1 MSKKNC
7 CDLNL
12 GESLNIYLLSGL
24 YLLNGFDFDFDLFW
38 IAWHWKPA
46 IDCGQLCLSTHP
58 SSPPSPPS
66 PPILPSGNMR
76 TATGS
81 ELFSLSTC
89 PHTTTFTLLCIFSP
103 LEMSSIKIWEK
114 IWVLA
119 REIFF
124 SGCRPR
130 LKNKCTH
137 MIEWQFFCH
146 KTSHW
151 NGYSTDQVCP
161 EKLILVIIETNYCLI
176 TGTRLYVTNDQVSW
190 MIRLSRRIFRETSR
204 IGAAKQGAQVIVNY
218 RSCVENNQ
226 I

>member
-1 MSKKNC
+1 MTWILARVWIFTFFL
-7 CDLNL
+7 DFIYWTVLIL
-12 GESLNIYLLSGL
+12 ILIYFESRDTENQ
-24 YLLNGFDFDFDLFW
+24 
-38 IAWHWKPA
+38 
-46 IDCGQLCLSTHP
+46 QLIVDTSVCRRTHP
-58 SSPPSPPS
+58 PHPPHPPR
-66 PPILPSGNMR
+66 PSYPRGTHVFEMR